1 VREKQRLTRGSAL
14 PSAGE
19 RAAPFGVVD
28 IGSNSIRLVVY
39 ERLCRAPIALFNE
52 KSVCA
57 LGRGL
62 ATTGRLGRAEMDSAL
77 HALRRFA
84 HIAAALRAQDV
95 EYVATEAVRSA
106 ENGAEFL
113 AEAELAVGRPVLI
126 LSGHDEAHTAA
137 AGVTYSFYRPHGVVG
152 DLGGGSVDLSTV
164 TPEGPTGPYGSLP
177 IGTLPVTRMLL
188 DRDVP
193 AAAVIDQRLDSV
205 PWLAGAAAGRS
216 FYVVGGGWRALARV
230 RLAMTDTPLKVVHD
244 YRLSADEAITLG
256 RSIAGLEEA
265 ELETVPGMPGRRV
278 ETVRAAAL
286 LLERVVRRLEP
297 ERVVFSAFG
306 LREGRAFARLTRE
319 QLAEDPLL
327 AGAADFGRSRSRVP
341 EIGAGMGRWTASVVR
356 DETHE
361 QQRLRLAACE
371 VSDSA
376 WREHPAFRAREA
388 FYRLAQY
395 PFIGIDHGERA
406 FIAYAVF
413 IRYEGQPDDLFIRQI
428 LTLLPEPERRRA
440 ELLGATLQLGYRISA
455 AVPDLLATS
464 RLRIVGDELR
474 LDLPAPDAAPD
485 PEILKPRLRAV
496 AKALGIGR
504 TKVVTGS

>member
-1 VREKQRLTRGSAL
+1 MLPLPAAKQ
-14 PSAGE
+14 
-19 RAAPFGVVD
+19 APLAVVD

-62 ATTGRLGRAEMDSAL
+62 ATTGRLGREDMDSAL

-84 HIAAALRAQDV
+84 HIASALQAGDV
-95 EYVATEAVRSA
+95 DYVATEAVRSA
-106 ENGAEFL
+106 ENSQEFL
-113 AEAELAVGRPVLI
+113 AEAQRAIGHPVVI
-126 LSGHDEAHTAA
+126 LSGKDEAHTAA
-137 AGVTYSFYRPHGVVG
+137 MGVTHSFYRPHGVVG
-152 DLGGGSVDLSTV
+152 DLGGGSVDLSVV
-164 TPEGPTGPYGSLP
+164 TPDGPGAPYGSLP

-193 AAAVIDQRLDSV
+193 AASVIDERLAGV
-205 PWLAGAAAGRS
+205 PWLRGAAAGRS
-216 FYVVGGGWRALARV
+216 FYVVGGGWRALGRV

-244 YRLSADEAITLG
+244 YRLTAEEAITLG
-256 RSIAGLEEA
+256 RSIAALDDD
-265 ELETVPGMPGRRV
+265 ELQTVPGMPGRRI

-297 ERVVFSAFG
+297 DQVVFSAFG
-306 LREGRAFARLTRE
+306 LREGRAFVRLSAAE
-319 QLAEDPLL
+319 LAEDPLL
-327 AGAADFGRSRSRVP
+327 AGADDFGRTRSRLP
-341 EIGAGMGRWTASVVR
+341 EIGAAMGRWTASVVG
-356 DETHE
+356 DETPE
-361 QQRLRLAACE
+361 QRRLRLAACE

-395 PFIGIDHGERA
+395 PFIGINHAERA
-406 FIAYAVF
+406 FMAYAVF
-413 IRYEGQPDDLFIRQI
+413 IRYEGHPDDRFIRQI
-428 LTLLPEPERRRA
+428 LTLLPEAERRRA

-455 AVPDLLATS
+455 AVPELLATS
-464 RLRIVGDELR
+464 RLRIAGDELR

-496 AKALGIGR
+496 AKALGLAR
-504 TKVVTGS
+504 TRVVNGN